1 MLSCWAGRRAGCPQG
16 LLQRECRLCNMTP
29 AFFRRESASQT
40 RAPGLSVRPPHEP
53 CLPSCGR
60 AEVQSRVMPFLSV
73 LVVGQAPLTDACG
86 RVGVGIETR
95 SNALFKVFSLGAPSP
110 YYPLL
115 ACPVSSL
122 HSWSLHFLWHLCHVC
137 LPDQNMDSLKA
148 GTPLCSPL
156 CFQGFP
162 QRPARWRFAE

>member
-1 MLSCWAGRRAGCPQG
+1 
-16 LLQRECRLCNMTP
+16 MTP

-40 RAPGLSVRPPHEP
+40 RAPGLWVRPPHEP

-60 AEVQSRVMPFLSV
+60 AEVQSGAMPFLSV

-86 RVGVGIETR
+86 WVGVGIETR

-122 HSWSLHFLWHLCHVC
+122 HSWSLHFLRHLSVSC
-137 LPDQNMDSLKA
+137 LSPRPEHGLPEGRHPTLSTTVFPGLSTAPRTKCNSLEI
-148 GTPLCSPL
+148 CRMNE
-156 CFQGFP
+156 Q
-162 QRPARWRFAE
+162 